1 MFHPL
6 APDLT
11 GLKDDELYQKISEL
25 QKRMNQAWRMGGTQM
40 FQQMQLLMGDYQSEL
55 RRRNDIKMEEMQK
68 KNPGFDKIIDIK

>member
-1 MFHPL
+1 VFHPL

-40 FQQMQLLMGDYQSEL
+40 FQQMQLLMGDYQGEL
-55 RRRNDIKMEEMQK
+55 RRRNDIKLEEMQK

>member
-1 MFHPL
+1 
-6 APDLT
+6 
-11 GLKDDELYQKISEL
+11 
-25 QKRMNQAWRMGGTQM
+25 MNQAWRMGGTQM